1 VLLQL
6 PEFELVS
13 AASVEEA
20 CALIADVAAAGEF
33 VAGGTDLFVKMK
45 QRRAT
50 PRRLV
55 DIKGLR
61 ELDYIRYDATQ
72 GLRIGALTTI
82 QQLHASSVVR
92 SRFAALA
99 QAAGYLGTEQ
109 IRNLGTIG
117 GNLGN
122 ASPSAE
128 CAPALMALD
137 AELRCVRSRGERVIA
152 LERFF
157 EAPGKTV
164 LDRGELITE
173 VRVPEIAGPSASV
186 YLKHSLRRMDVSMVA
201 AAVVVAL
208 DGDLCRDLRIAL
220 GAVGPIPFRAREA
233 EALVKGQRLSANV
246 NESELL
252 DEAAQI
258 AAQQSSPIDD
268 LRGYAKYRRG
278 VVRMLVKQGLALA
291 ISRARA

>member
-1 VLLQL
+1 MLLQL

-20 CALIADVAAAGEF
+20 CALLAGAPADAEF
-33 VAGGTDLFVKMK
+33 LAGGTDLFVKMK

-55 DIKGLR
+55 NIKGLR
-61 ELDYIRYDATQ
+61 ELDYIRYDAST

-99 QAAGYLGTEQ
+99 QAAGDLGTEQ

-128 CAPALMALD
+128 CAPVLMALD
-137 AELRCVRSRGERVIA
+137 AELKCVRSQGERVVA
-152 LERFF
+152 LDGFF
-157 EAPGKTV
+157 TAPGKTV
-164 LDRGELITE
+164 LGRGELITE
-173 VRVPEIAGPSASV
+173 VRVPEIAGPGASV
-186 YLKHSLRRMDVSMVA
+186 YLKHSLRRMDVSMAA

-208 DGDLCRDLRIAL
+208 DGDRCRELRIAL
-220 GAVGPIPFRAREA
+220 GAVAPTPFRAHEA
-233 EALVKGQRLSANV
+233 EALVKGQRLGANV
-246 NESELL
+246 NESALL
-252 DEAAQI
+252 DEAARI
-258 AAQQSSPIDD
+258 AAQQASPIDD
-268 LRGYAKYRRG
+268 LRGYAQYRRG